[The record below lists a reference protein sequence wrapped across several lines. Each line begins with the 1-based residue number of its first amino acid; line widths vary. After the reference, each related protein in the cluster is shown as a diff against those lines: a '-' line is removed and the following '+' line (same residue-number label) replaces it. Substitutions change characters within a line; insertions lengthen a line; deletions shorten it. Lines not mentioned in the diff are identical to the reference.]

1 MFPYVPYVVNNQKQ
15 YLRIS
20 FMSLQMNLLLQHI
33 SRHIQL
39 DSKEETYFLS
49 LIQEKT
55 IQKKEFLLKQGE
67 VCKTE
72 NFLLSGC
79 LRTFTLNERGEE
91 QTVQFGI
98 EDWWVGDLYSFLT
111 QTPASY
117 SIDAL
122 EDTVVAQITKEN
134 LDKLYLQ
141 VPKFDR
147 FFRLILQ
154 NAFIA
159 QQDRIHQNLS
169 LTAEE
174 RHEEFVKKYPQLEQR
189 IAQKHIASYLGITPV
204 FLSMLRRKRV
214 NG

>member
-1 MFPYVPYVVNNQKQ
+1 MYYRF
-15 YLRIS
+15 
-20 FMSLQMNLLLQHI
+20 
-33 SRHIQL
+33 
-39 DSKEETYFLS
+39 FLS

-55 IQKKEFLLKQGE
+55 IRKKELLLQQGE

-72 NFLLSGC
+72 NYLLSGC
-79 LRTFTLNERGEE
+79 MRTFKLNERGEE

-117 SIDAL
+117 SIEAL

-134 LDKLYLQ
+134 LDRLYQQ

-159 QQDRIHQNLS
+159 QQDRIHRSLS
-169 LTAEE
+169 WSAEE
-174 RHEEFVKKYPQLEQR
+174 RYDDFSKKYPQLEQR
-189 IAQKHIASYLGITPV
+189 VAQKHIASYLGITPV

>member
-1 MFPYVPYVVNNQKQ
+1 ME
-15 YLRIS
+15 
-20 FMSLQMNLLLQHI
+20 LLLQHI

-39 DSKEETYFLS
+39 DGSEEAYFLS
-49 LIQEKT
+49 LIQLKT
-55 IQKKEFLLKQGE
+55 IRKKEFLLKQGE

-72 NFLLSGC
+72 NFVLSGC
-79 LRTFTLNERGEE
+79 MRTFTLNEQGEE
-91 QTVQFGI
+91 QIVQFGI

-117 SIDAL
+117 SIEAL

-134 LDKLYLQ
+134 LDALYLQ
-141 VPKFDR
+141 IPKFER

-159 QQDRIHQNLS
+159 QQDRIHQTLS
-169 LTAEE
+169 FTAEQ
-174 RHEEFVKKYPQLEQR
+174 RYEEFTRKYPQLEQR

-204 FLSMLRRKRV
+204 FLLS
-214 NG
+214 

>member
-1 MFPYVPYVVNNQKQ
+1 MKQ
-15 YLRIS
+15 
-20 FMSLQMNLLLQHI
+20 LLQHI
-33 SRHIQL
+33 ARHIQL
-39 DSKEETYFLS
+39 DSNEEAYFLS

-55 IQKKEFLLKQGE
+55 IRKKELLLQQGE

-72 NFLLSGC
+72 NYLLSGC
-79 LRTFTLNERGEE
+79 MRTFKLNERGEE

-117 SIDAL
+117 SIEAL

-134 LDKLYLQ
+134 LDRLYQQ

-159 QQDRIHQNLS
+159 QQDRIHRSLS
-169 LTAEE
+169 WSAEE
-174 RHEEFVKKYPQLEQR
+174 RYDDFSKKYPQLEQR
-189 IAQKHIASYLGITPV
+189 VAQKHIASYLGITPV

>member
-1 MFPYVPYVVNNQKQ
+1 MKQ
-15 YLRIS
+15 
-20 FMSLQMNLLLQHI
+20 LLQHI
-33 SRHIQL
+33 SLHIQL
-39 DSKEETYFLS
+39 DSNEEAYFLS

-55 IQKKEFLLKQGE
+55 IRKKELLLQQGE

-72 NFLLSGC
+72 NYLLSGC
-79 LRTFTLNERGEE
+79 MRTFTLNERGEE

-111 QTPASY
+111 QTPATY
-117 SIDAL
+117 SIEAL

-134 LDKLYLQ
+134 LDRLYQQ

-159 QQDRIHQNLS
+159 QQDRIHRSLS
-169 LTAEE
+169 WSAEE
-174 RHEEFVKKYPQLEQR
+174 RYEDFSSKYPQLEQR
-189 IAQKHIASYLGITPV
+189 VAQKHIASYLGITPV

>member
-1 MFPYVPYVVNNQKQ
+1 ME
-15 YLRIS
+15 
-20 FMSLQMNLLLQHI
+20 LLLHHI

-39 DSKEETYFLS
+39 NSKEEAYFLS
-49 LIQEKT
+49 LIQLKT
-55 IQKKEFLLKQGE
+55 IRKKEFLLKQGE
-67 VCKTE
+67 ICKTE

-79 LRTFTLNERGEE
+79 MRTFTLNEQGEE
-91 QTVQFGI
+91 QIVQFGI

-141 VPKFDR
+141 VPKFER

-159 QQDRIHQNLS
+159 QQDRIRQNLS
-169 LTAEE
+169 LTAEQ
-174 RHEEFVKKYPQLEQR
+174 RYEEFTRKYTQLEQR

>member
-1 MFPYVPYVVNNQKQ
+1 MKQ
-15 YLRIS
+15 
-20 FMSLQMNLLLQHI
+20 LLQHI

-39 DSKEETYFLS
+39 DSNEEAYFLS

-55 IQKKEFLLKQGE
+55 IRKKELLLQQGE

-72 NFLLSGC
+72 NYLLSGC
-79 LRTFTLNERGEE
+79 MRTFTLNERGEE

-98 EDWWVGDLYSFLT
+98 EDWWVGDLHSFLT

-117 SIDAL
+117 SIEAL

-134 LDKLYLQ
+134 LDRLYQQ

-159 QQDRIHQNLS
+159 QQDRIHRSLS
-169 LTAEE
+169 LSAEE
-174 RHEEFVKKYPQLEQR
+174 RYEDFSTKFPQLEQR
-189 IAQKHIASYLGITPV
+189 VAQKHIASYLGITPV

>member
-1 MFPYVPYVVNNQKQ
+1 ME
-15 YLRIS
+15 
-20 FMSLQMNLLLQHI
+20 LLLQHI
-33 SRHIQL
+33 SRYIQL
-39 DSKEETYFLS
+39 NHTEQAYFLS
-49 LIQEKT
+49 LVQLKT
-55 IQKKEFLLKQGE
+55 IRKKEFLLRQGE
-67 VCKTE
+67 ICKTE
-72 NFLLSGC
+72 NYLLSGC
-79 LRTFTLNERGEE
+79 MRTFTLNERGEE
-91 QTVQFGI
+91 QVVLFGV

-111 QTPASY
+111 QTPSSY

-141 VPKFDR
+141 VPKFER

-169 LTAEE
+169 LSAEE
-174 RHEEFVKKYPQLEQR
+174 RYDEFIRKHPQLEQR
-189 IAQKHIASYLGITPV
+189 ITQKHIASYLGITPV
-204 FLSMLRRKRV
+204 FLSMLRRKRA

>member
-1 MFPYVPYVVNNQKQ
+1 MKQ
-15 YLRIS
+15 
-20 FMSLQMNLLLQHI
+20 LLQHI

-39 DSKEETYFLS
+39 DSNEEAYFLS

-55 IQKKEFLLKQGE
+55 IRKKEFLLQQGE

-72 NFLLSGC
+72 NYLLSGC
-79 LRTFTLNERGEE
+79 MRTFTLNERGEE

-117 SIDAL
+117 SIEAL

-134 LDKLYLQ
+134 LDRLYQQ

-159 QQDRIHQNLS
+159 QQDRIHRSLS
-169 LTAEE
+169 WSAKE
-174 RHEEFVKKYPQLEQR
+174 RYEDFSSKYPQLEQR

-204 FLSMLRRKRV
+204 FLSMLRRKRM

>member
-1 MFPYVPYVVNNQKQ
+1 MKQ
-15 YLRIS
+15 
-20 FMSLQMNLLLQHI
+20 LLQHI
-33 SRHIQL
+33 SRHIEL
-39 DSKEETYFLS
+39 DSNEEAYFLS

-55 IQKKEFLLKQGE
+55 IRKKEFLLQQGE

-72 NFLLSGC
+72 NYLLSGC
-79 LRTFTLNERGEE
+79 MRTFTLNERGEE

-117 SIDAL
+117 SIEAL

-134 LDKLYLQ
+134 LDRLYQQ

-159 QQDRIHQNLS
+159 QQDRIHRSLS
-169 LTAEE
+169 WSAKE
-174 RHEEFVKKYPQLEQR
+174 RYEDFSSKYPQLEQR

-204 FLSMLRRKRV
+204 FLSMLRRKRM

>member
-1 MFPYVPYVVNNQKQ
+1 MKQ
-15 YLRIS
+15 
-20 FMSLQMNLLLQHI
+20 LLQHI

-39 DSKEETYFLS
+39 DSNEETYFLS

-55 IQKKEFLLKQGE
+55 IRKKELLLQQGE

-72 NFLLSGC
+72 NYLLSGC
-79 LRTFTLNERGEE
+79 MRTFTLNEQGEE

-117 SIDAL
+117 SIEAL

-134 LDKLYLQ
+134 LDRLYQQ

-159 QQDRIHQNLS
+159 QQDRIHRSLS
-169 LTAEE
+169 LSAEE
-174 RHEEFVKKYPQLEQR
+174 RYEDFSSKYPQLEQR
-189 IAQKHIASYLGITPV
+189 VAQKHIASYLGITPV